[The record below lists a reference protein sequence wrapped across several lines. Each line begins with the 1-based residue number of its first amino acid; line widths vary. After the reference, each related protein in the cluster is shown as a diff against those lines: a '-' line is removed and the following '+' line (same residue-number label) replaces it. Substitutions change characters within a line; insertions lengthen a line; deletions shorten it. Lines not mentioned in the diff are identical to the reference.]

1 MQTIDLNLISME
13 ICICLP
19 QNGEFLDLQL
29 DKYANMIICMKMIFY
44 HEIMTNKPLYAIGS
58 V

>member
-1 MQTIDLNLISME
+1 MQTMELNLISME

-44 HEIMTNKPLYAIGS
+44 HEIMINKPLYSIGS